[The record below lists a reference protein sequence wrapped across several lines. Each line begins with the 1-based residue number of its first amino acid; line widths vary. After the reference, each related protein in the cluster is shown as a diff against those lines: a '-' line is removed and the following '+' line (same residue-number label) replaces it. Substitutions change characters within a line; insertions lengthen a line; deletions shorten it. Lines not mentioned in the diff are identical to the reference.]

1 MANPAVHIR
10 LDPRDMANLE
20 QQAERLGLSH
30 TQLARSYILIG
41 IRMQEGRGGGAAWVI
56 FGQKVCP

>member
-10 LDPRDMANLE
+10 LDPRDMVNLE
-20 QQAERLGLSH
+20 EQAERLGLSH

-41 IRMQEGRGGGAAWVI
+41 IRRKKEEEERNA
-56 FGQKVCP
+56 